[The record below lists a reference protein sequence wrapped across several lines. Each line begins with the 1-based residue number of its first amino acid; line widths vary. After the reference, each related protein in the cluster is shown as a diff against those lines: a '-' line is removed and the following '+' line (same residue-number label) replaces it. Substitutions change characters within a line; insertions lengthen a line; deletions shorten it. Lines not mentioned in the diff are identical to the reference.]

1 MHKCKICGE
10 EFENTGLLLQHYKKH
25 KREEEEKGTEEKGT
39 EEKGIS
45 IPIDCCPK
53 ETALL
58 GENQTVC
65 LKILGMKKGSEIIIN
80 DVYLL

>member
-1 MHKCKICGE
+1 MPKCKICGE
-10 EFENTGLLLQHYKKH
+10 EFENKGLLLQHYKKH
-25 KREEEEKGTEEKGT
+25 KREEEEKGIT
-39 EEKGIS
+39 

>member
-10 EFENTGLLLQHYKKH
+10 EFENKGLLLQHYKKH
-25 KREEEEKGTEEKGT
+25 KREEEE
-39 EEKGIS
+39 GIT

-53 ETALL
+53 DTALL

-65 LKILGMKKGSEIIIN
+65 
-80 DVYLL
+80 

>member
-25 KREEEEKGTEEKGT
+25 KREEEEKGIT
-39 EEKGIS
+39 

>member
-1 MHKCKICGE
+1 MPKCKICGE
-10 EFENTGLLLQHYKKH
+10 EFENKGLLLQHYKKH
-25 KREEEEKGTEEKGT
+25 KREEEE
-39 EEKGIS
+39 GIT

>member
-1 MHKCKICGE
+1 MPKCKICGE
-10 EFENTGLLLQHYKKH
+10 EFENKGLLLQHYKKH
-25 KREEEEKGTEEKGT
+25 KREEEEKGIT
-39 EEKGIS
+39 

-58 GENQTVC
+58 GENRTVC

>member
-1 MHKCKICGE
+1 MPKCKICGE

-25 KREEEEKGTEEKGT
+25 KREEEEKGTEEKG
-39 EEKGIS
+39 IA

>member
-1 MHKCKICGE
+1 MECKICGE
-10 EFENTGLLLQHYKKH
+10 EFENKGLLLQHYKKH
-25 KREEEEKGTEEKGT
+25 KREEEEKGIT
-39 EEKGIS
+39 

>member
-1 MHKCKICGE
+1 MPKCKICGK

-25 KREEEEKGTEEKGT
+25 KREEEEKGTEEKGV
-39 EEKGIS
+39 S